1 MIYGFKTNK
10 CDGLYLRLHIKR
22 LSESFDFLFC
32 ITFFALFFFVSQK
45 MRSFASELKNKL
57 QIMKKIIVAIVAAL
71 TFALPSS
78 AQINWGL
85 KAGMNVTN
93 VSVSSET
100 FSKNNR
106 CGYFVG
112 PQMDITI
119 PLVGLG
125 FDAALLYEN
134 KSISNG
140 ETDETLNYVD
150 LPINVKYTIGFSSLA
165 SVYLATGPQ
174 FSWNLGD
181 NTIFEN
187 SYSLKS
193 SQFYWNVGAGVTVLS
208 KIRVGYT
215 YNIPC
220 GDTAEASI
228 SNVNFKNRTHQFHLT
243 YLF

>member
-1 MIYGFKTNK
+1 MIYVFKTNK

-32 ITFFALFFFVSQK
+32 VTFFALFFFVSQK

>member
-1 MIYGFKTNK
+1 
-10 CDGLYLRLHIKR
+10 
-22 LSESFDFLFC
+22 
-32 ITFFALFFFVSQK
+32 
-45 MRSFASELKNKL
+45 
-57 QIMKKIIVAIVAAL
+57 MKKIIIAIVAAI

-78 AQINWGL
+78 AQINWGI
-85 KAGMNVTN
+85 KAGMNVSN
-93 VSVSSET
+93 ISGSST
-100 FSKNNR
+100 LSKNNR

-134 KSISNG
+134 KNISNG
-140 ETDETLNYVD
+140 EDTETLNYVD
-150 LPINVKYTIGFSSLA
+150 LPINVKYTVGFSKLA
-165 SVYLATGPQ
+165 SVYVATGPQ

-181 NTIFEN
+181 NSIFEN
-187 SYSLKS
+187 DYSLKS

-208 KIRVGYT
+208 KVRVGYT

-220 GDTAEASI
+220 GKTAD
-228 SNVNFKNRTHQFHLT
+228 SNSDKIGNIDFKNRTHQFHLT

>member
-1 MIYGFKTNK
+1 MIYVFKTNK

-22 LSESFDFLFC
+22 LFESFDFLFC
-32 ITFFALFFFVSQK
+32 VTFFALFFFVSQK
-45 MRSFASELKNKL
+45 MRFFASELKNKL

>member
-1 MIYGFKTNK
+1 
-10 CDGLYLRLHIKR
+10 
-22 LSESFDFLFC
+22 
-32 ITFFALFFFVSQK
+32 
-45 MRSFASELKNKL
+45 
-57 QIMKKIIVAIVAAL
+57 MKKIIVAIVAAL

-85 KAGMNVTN
+85 KAGMNITN
-93 VSVSSET
+93 VSFSSDAL
-100 FSKNNR
+100 SKSNR
-106 CGYFVG
+106 CGYFLG

-119 PLVGLG
+119 PIVGLG

-134 KSISNG
+134 KSVSIGDTN
-140 ETDETLNYVD
+140 ETLNYVD
-150 LPINVKYTIGFSSLA
+150 LPINIKYTIGFSSLA

-187 SYSLKS
+187 EYTLKS
-193 SQFYWNVGAGVTVLS
+193 SLFYWNIGAGVTVLS
-208 KIRVGYT
+208 KVRVGYT

-220 GDTAEASI
+220 GDTAEASV
-228 SNVNFKNRTHQFHLT
+228 SNIDFKNRTHQIHLT

>member
-1 MIYGFKTNK
+1 
-10 CDGLYLRLHIKR
+10 
-22 LSESFDFLFC
+22 
-32 ITFFALFFFVSQK
+32 
-45 MRSFASELKNKL
+45 MRSFASELNSNKYKV
-57 QIMKKIIVAIVAAL
+57 MKKIIVAIVAAL

-78 AQINWGL
+78 ARINWGL
-85 KAGMNVTN
+85 KAGMNISN
-93 VSVSSET
+93 INFSSET
-100 FSKNNR
+100 FNKNNR

-119 PLVGLG
+119 PIIGLG

-134 KSISNG
+134 KSVSNG

-220 GDTAEASI
+220 GATAEASVG
-228 SNVNFKNRTHQFHLT
+228 NVDFKNRTHQIHLT

>member
-1 MIYGFKTNK
+1 
-10 CDGLYLRLHIKR
+10 
-22 LSESFDFLFC
+22 
-32 ITFFALFFFVSQK
+32 

-85 KAGMNVTN
+85 KAGMNISN
-93 VSVSSET
+93 VSLSSET
-100 FSKNNR
+100 LSKNNR

-119 PLVGLG
+119 PIVGLG

-134 KSISNG
+134 KSISGVNENG
-140 ETDETLNYVD
+140 ETVDETLNYVD

-181 NTIFEN
+181 NTIFES

-193 SQFYWNVGAGVTVLS
+193 SLFYWNIGAGVTVLS

-220 GDTAEASI
+220 GNTAD
-228 SNVNFKNRTHQFHLT
+228 SNKLGNIDFKNRTHQIHLT